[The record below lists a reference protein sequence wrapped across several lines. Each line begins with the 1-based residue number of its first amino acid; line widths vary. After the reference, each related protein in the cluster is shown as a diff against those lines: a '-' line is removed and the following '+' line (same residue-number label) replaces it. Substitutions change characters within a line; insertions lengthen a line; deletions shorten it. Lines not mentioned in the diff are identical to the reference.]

1 MGQERVDFASGKMV
15 RCIGAWGGFI
25 DVKFG
30 SLLCKIVRKLR
41 DDVSDTA
48 ARIRDITAVAWDEVD
63 VQVGDGLTGS
73 GPDVDADVVALGL
86 VLGFD
91 MGFGDFQGT
100 CECLLFF
107 TRGIE
112 PGGDMPSRDD
122 QQMAGTYR
130 EPIPEGDD
138 VCGSDGVPK
147 DDAMAIDL
155 TERAEHCWG
164 A

>member
-1 MGQERVDFASGKMV
+1 MV
-15 RCIGAWGGFI
+15 RCIGAWGGSI

-30 SLLCKIVRKLR
+30 SLLGKIVRKLR
-41 DDVSDTA
+41 DDVSDAA
-48 ARIRDITAVAWDEVD
+48 ARVGDITAVAWDQVD
-63 VQVGDGLTGS
+63 VEVGDGLTGS
-73 GPDVDADVVALGL
+73 GSDVDPDVVALGF

-100 CECLLFF
+100 CERLLFF

-112 PGGDMPSRDD
+112 PGSDMPSRDD

-130 EPIPEGDD
+130 EPIPQGDD
-138 VCGSDGVPK
+138 AGGSDRVSK
-147 DDAMAIDL
+147 DDALAIDL
-155 TERAEHCWG
+155 TERAEHRWG